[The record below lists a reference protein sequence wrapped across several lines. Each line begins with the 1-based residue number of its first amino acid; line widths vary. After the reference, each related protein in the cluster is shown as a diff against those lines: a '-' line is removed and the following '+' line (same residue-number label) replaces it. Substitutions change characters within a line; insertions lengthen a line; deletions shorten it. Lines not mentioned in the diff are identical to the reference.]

1 MSELKFYLLRP
12 SGYIYLI
19 VCIMILTGSHRPVRT
34 FVQVSNGYIS
44 AGARVENRTVIS
56 SEDKTSVV
64 RKRYFYLFA
73 DGQLIVSGHF
83 LPNLVE
89 TFHRAT
95 G

>member
-1 MSELKFYLLRP
+1 MIQLSLFYFPGRYNRP
-12 SGYIYLI
+12 
-19 VCIMILTGSHRPVRT
+19 
-34 FVQVSNGYIS
+34 
-44 AGARVENRTVIS
+44 GARVESRTVFN